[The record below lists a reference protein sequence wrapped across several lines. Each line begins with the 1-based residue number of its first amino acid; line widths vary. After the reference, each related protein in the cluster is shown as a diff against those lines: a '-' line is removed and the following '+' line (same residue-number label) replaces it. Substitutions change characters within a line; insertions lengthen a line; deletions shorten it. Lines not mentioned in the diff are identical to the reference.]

1 MEAAT
6 SLISIHL
13 FPLLVAD
20 PGVVKRKWTQNAD
33 NEDSISYHPLRSQM
47 TTLGMVIRTCDLLS
61 SPYYKEILIPQDFC
75 DVIVFTLFFCK
86 KKNNQQ
92 QTEEKMLVRLLETF
106 LI

>member
-47 TTLGMVIRTCDLLS
+47 PTLGMVIRTTCDLLS
-61 SPYYKEILIPQDFC
+61 SPYYKEILIPQDC
-75 DVIVFTLFFCK
+75 SDVIVFTLFFCK
-86 KKNNQQ
+86 KTQS
-92 QTEEKMLVRLLETF
+92 T
-106 LI
+106 ID